1 MRGFEIGRS
10 LATGGALAA
19 VAVLSAC
26 GPKEPPPK
34 APPPPVVIVPPQP
47 YPPLGAPA
55 TMTTPPLDAY
65 GARRTINTGLSTAQ
79 ATWNF
84 RSAYNVAALNC
95 TRPEYAA
102 ILENYRAYLKAH
114 AKKLTAANKNVDTEF
129 KGRNGTGFVKVRE
142 AYMTQVYNYFA
153 LPPTLPLFCDAALAA
168 SADLKLAKPAD
179 LDTASATNL
188 ARLDQVFKDFFT
200 GYDQYRA
207 DLGAWQ
213 AKYYPTAPTITAAAA
228 PALPLSAPAQA
239 Q

>member
-1 MRGFEIGRS
+1 MRGFKNGRL
-10 LATGGALAA
+10 LATGGTLVVVAA
-19 VAVLSAC
+19 LSAC
-26 GPKEPPPK
+26 SSKPPPPP

-55 TMTTPPLDAY
+55 NMTPPPVDAY

-95 TRPEYAA
+95 TRPEHAA

-114 AKKLTAANKNVDTEF
+114 AKKLTAANKAVDSEF
-129 KGRNGTGFVKVRE
+129 KERVGTGFVKVRE

-168 SADLKLAKPAD
+168 SEDIKLAQSAD
-179 LDTASATNL
+179 LDSASATNL

-207 DLGAWQ
+207 DLGAWK
-213 AKYYPTAPTITAAAA
+213 AKYYPAPPGISAAPTLT
-228 PALPLSAPAQA
+228 LPLAVPVQA

>member
-1 MRGFEIGRS
+1 MSGFEIGRL
-10 LATGGALAA
+10 LATSGALAV

-26 GPKEPPPK
+26 GPKELPK
-34 APPPPVVIVPPQP
+34 PPPPPVVIVPPQP

-55 TMTTPPLDAY
+55 NMTTPPLDAY
-65 GARRTINTGLSTAQ
+65 GARRTINTGLSSAQ

-95 TRPEYAA
+95 TRPEHAA
-102 ILENYRAYLKAH
+102 ILENYRGYLKTH
-114 AKKLTAANKNVDTEF
+114 AKKLTAANKAVDAEF
-129 KGRNGTGFVKVRE
+129 KGRTGTGFVKVRE

-153 LPPTLPLFCDAALAA
+153 LPPTLPLFCDAALLA
-168 SADLKLAKPAD
+168 SAQMKAAAPAD
-179 LDTASATNL
+179 LDTASAANL
-188 ARLDQVFKDFFT
+188 ALLDQVFKDFFT

-213 AKYYPTAPTITAAAA
+213 AKYYPAGLGITAA
-228 PALPLSAPAQA
+228 PSLTLPPVMQPQA

>member
-10 LATGGALAA
+10 LSTGGALAV

-26 GPKEPPPK
+26 GPKEPPAK
-34 APPPPVVIVPPQP
+34 APPPPVVVVPPQP

-55 TMTTPPLDAY
+55 NMTPPVLDAY

-95 TRPEYAA
+95 TRPEHAA
-102 ILENYRAYLKAH
+102 ILENYRGYLKAH
-114 AKKLTAANKNVDTEF
+114 AKKLTAVNKAIDAEF
-129 KGRNGTGFVKVRE
+129 KGRNGAGFVKVRE

-168 SADLKLAKPAD
+168 SADFKLAKPAD
-179 LDTASATNL
+179 FDSASAMNL

-207 DLGAWQ
+207 DLGAWK
-213 AKYYPTAPTITAAAA
+213 ARYYPTAPGISAA
-228 PALPLSAPAQA
+228 PTLTLPLAVPTRTP
-239 Q
+239 